1 MHVALRMTSGPASAL
16 LAWSTREESEMTI
29 RVGFI
34 GAGLMGHGMAK
45 NLVEKGFPLAVLGHR
60 NRTPIDDLIARGATE
75 ADSPAALA
83 RASDVVI
90 LCVPSSAEVEH
101 CILGEAGIL
110 EGAHQG
116 LTVIDATT
124 AEPASTEK
132 LAAALAA
139 HGVRFADAPLTRSPK
154 DAEAGLLNT
163 LVGAD
168 AATFAAIRPILE
180 TYCENIFHV
189 GPVGAGHKMKLINNF
204 MSQGMAALIAEA
216 ATTATK
222 AGVDLGK
229 LFEVVSAGGANSSVF
244 QRMMP
249 WVIGSGEGGMIFKL
263 RNGQKDVRD
272 YTHLAE
278 TVGATAFIGEAIHQ
292 VFWLA
297 VAQGEGDSYVPAL
310 ARGLGKANG
319 VRLGP
324 RE

>member
-1 MHVALRMTSGPASAL
+1 MHVALRMTSRPGSAL
-16 LAWSTREESEMTI
+16 VWRATREESEMSR

-45 NLVEKGFPLAVLGHR
+45 NLVEKGFALTVLGHR
-60 NRTPIDDLIARGATE
+60 NRAPVEDLLGRGASE
-75 ADSPAALA
+75 AGSPADLA

-101 CILGEAGIL
+101 CVLGEAGIL

-116 LTVIDATT
+116 LIVIDATT

-132 LAAALAA
+132 VAAALAA

-154 DAEAGLLNT
+154 DAEAGKLNT

-168 AATFAAIRPILE
+168 NATFAAIRPVLE
-180 TYCENIFHV
+180 AYCENIFHV
-189 GPVGAGHKMKLINNF
+189 GPIGSGHKMKLVNNF

-216 ATTATK
+216 VTTATK
-222 AGVDLGK
+222 AGVDLDQ
-229 LFEVVSAGGANSSVF
+229 LFDVVSAGGANSNVF

-249 WVIGSGEGGMIFKL
+249 WVLGRSEGGMIFQLK
-263 RNGQKDVRD
+263 NGQKDVRY

-278 TVGATAFIGEAIHQ
+278 SVGATAILGAAVHQ
-292 VFWLA
+292 IYTLA

-310 ARGLGKANG
+310 ARGLGKVNG
-319 VRLGP
+319 VTVGP
-324 RE
+324 PR